1 MGETIKTVGSIA
13 SSLMAIVAFTAL
25 IIKPIRNR
33 LVQWIKSEAQTTEY
47 NKKLND
53 VAEQVTEI
61 ARVLNEHV
69 TVDRAFNAEM
79 QEAINQLR
87 CGNMYSLGDIIR
99 SIYHR
104 NQKTMEISE
113 REYKLVDDIYKLY
126 HDTWHGNGIIQNIV
140 EEVQSEWTIIH

>member
-1 MGETIKTVGSIA
+1 MGEWIKAIGSFA
-13 SSLMAIVAFTAL
+13 SAAMAIVAFTAL

-47 NKKLND
+47 NEKLND

-104 NQKTMEISE
+104 NQKAKEISE

-140 EEVQSEWTIIH
+140 EEIQDCWTIIH

>member
-1 MGETIKTVGSIA
+1 MGEWVKTIGSFA
-13 SSLMAIVAFTAL
+13 SAAMAIIAFTAL

-33 LVQWIKSEAQTTEY
+33 LVQWIKSKAQTTEY
-47 NKKLND
+47 NEKLND

-104 NQKTMEISE
+104 NQKAKEISE

-140 EEVQSEWTIIH
+140 DEIQDCWTIIH